1 MKTSIYVVG
10 IIGMV
15 SLSELSASFGL
26 CGSSANVATKE
37 SKERVKSQEAV
48 VAVSASSQ
56 AAQEKSCLTIKDS
69 NDVVRVM
76 DWLNLF
82 FKENSTS
89 IKALVPF
96 LTQDSKIIENK
107 EEEVTILINK
117 IWNSW
122 TVIASYFRKDED
134 NALQELGTLSDL
146 VWKEPKDSLFD
157 GLSGESLDSLRALVN
172 DLASIVNITNEVL

>member
-1 MKTSIYVVG
+1 MRASMYIAG
-10 IIGMV
+10 IIGLLN
-15 SLSELSASFGL
+15 LSELSASFGL

-37 SKERVKSQEAV
+37 SNERVKSQEAA

-107 EEEVTILINK
+107 EEVTRLINK

-134 NALQELGTLSDL
+134 NALQELGALSDL